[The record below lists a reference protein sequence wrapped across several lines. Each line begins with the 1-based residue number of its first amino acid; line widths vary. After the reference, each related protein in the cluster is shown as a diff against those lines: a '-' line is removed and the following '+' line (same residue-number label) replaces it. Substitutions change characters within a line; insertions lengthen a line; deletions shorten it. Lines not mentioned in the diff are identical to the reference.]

1 MRSPVFVLLT
11 FAFWT
16 LAGCDE
22 TDVRQLAVGQLA
34 SDRIELVSEVGEPI
48 VAIEVAE
55 GVAVAR
61 GDVLVRLDTARAT
74 ARLDEASA
82 ALDQAN
88 ARLAEL
94 TRGPRSEQISAARA
108 NLAGATKELD
118 FRRADF
124 TRVEELHARNLASAD
139 ALDRARAARD
149 ATSAAFDLRRAE
161 LSELLAGTTVE
172 ELAQADAAVKQ
183 AAARLRYADI
193 DLERHTIRA
202 PADGVFDSRLFE
214 VGERPQAGQVVAV
227 MLDGA
232 KPHARVF
239 VPEEIRVHIGPGD
252 AARVFVDGMAE
263 PLSGRVRW
271 IASDAAYTPY
281 FALTERDRGR
291 LSYAAKIDI
300 DYDGPRLPDGVPV
313 DVEFLSGSTRQ

>member
-1 MRSPVFVLLT
+1 MRSPALFLLT

-22 TDVRQLAVGQLA
+22 TDARQLAVGQLA
-34 SDRIELVSEVGEPI
+34 SDRIELLSEVSEPI
-48 VAIEVAE
+48 IGIDVAE
-55 GVAVAR
+55 GAAVAR
-61 GDVLVRLDTARAT
+61 GDVLVRFDSERAT

-82 ALDQAN
+82 ALEQAQ

-108 NLAGATKELD
+108 NLAGATKELE

-124 TRVEELHARNLASAD
+124 TRIEELQARSLASAD

-149 ATSAAFDLRRAE
+149 AASAAFDLRRAQ

-172 ELAQADAAVKQ
+172 ELAQAEAAVKQ
-183 AAARLRYADI
+183 AAARVRQANI
-193 DLERHTIRA
+193 DLDRHTLRA
-202 PADGVFDSRLFE
+202 PVDGVLDSRLFE

-227 MLDGA
+227 MLDGD

-239 VPEEIRVHIGPGD
+239 VPEEFRVHVAPGN
-252 AARVFVDGMAE
+252 AAWVFVDGMAE
-263 PLSGRVRW
+263 PLPGRVRW
-271 IASDAAYTPY
+271 VASDAAYTPY

-313 DVEFLSGSTRQ
+313 DVEILPGSTRQ